1 MSQEVIV
8 LDKSHLRLLFRSESI
23 LGREGQSSIE
33 NVMAWVSQSSCSC
46 SKHRWPK
53 IRSSFQRED
62 MEELKNKERIYLHHA
77 RNIQHG
83 PQSWLCT
90 SFSFLL
96 LFLYFLFF
104 FLPPSFSS
112 LLFFISSPFPSPF
125 FPYPISFSPPPF
137 STESIDL
144 LKLEQK
150 HYIHSIGWEQAPEIT
165 WLEI

>member
-1 MSQEVIV
+1 MKVPIGTFPYKNHDSLVSQEVII
-8 LDKSHLRLLFRSESI
+8 LDKSHLCLLFRSESI
-23 LGREGQSSIE
+23 LGREGQSSTE

-53 IRSSFQRED
+53 IRSLFQRED
-62 MEELKNKERIYLHHA
+62 MEELKNKERICLRHA

-83 PQSWLCT
+83 PQYFLFIS
-90 SFSFLL
+90 SFLP
-96 LFLYFLFF
+96 FFLFF

-125 FPYPISFSPPPF
+125 FPYPISFFPPPF

-150 HYIHSIGWEQAPEIT
+150 HSFIS
-165 WLEI
+165 

>member
-1 MSQEVIV
+1 MKVPICTFPYKNHDSLVSQEVIV
-8 LDKSHLRLLFRSESI
+8 LDKSHLRLLFCSESI

-104 FLPPSFSS
+104 FSSSFLLLSPLLYLLPLSFSLLS
-112 LLFFISSPFPSPF
+112 LSHIFFSA
-125 FPYPISFSPPPF
+125 SF
-137 STESIDL
+137 
-144 LKLEQK
+144 
-150 HYIHSIGWEQAPEIT
+150 
-165 WLEI
+165 